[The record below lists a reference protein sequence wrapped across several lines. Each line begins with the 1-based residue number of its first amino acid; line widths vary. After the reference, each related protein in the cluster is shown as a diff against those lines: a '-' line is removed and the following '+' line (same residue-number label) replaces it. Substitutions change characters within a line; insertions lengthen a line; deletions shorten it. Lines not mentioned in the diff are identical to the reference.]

1 MATRKPIICIPT
13 REYAVDYEI
22 LTKLVCDETCNK
34 EEYFLWYVLQTGTTE
49 LFDKW
54 WNFVLTFREP
64 PDQIEREVSA
74 IPLIQSYW
82 SEGYLDGGGIVGVPV

>member
-1 MATRKPIICIPT
+1 MSTYKPILCIPT
-13 REYAVDYEI
+13 REYAVDYEL
-22 LTKLVCDETCNK
+22 LTKLVCDETSDK
-34 EEYFLWYVLQTGTTE
+34 QEYFSWYILQAGSTE
-49 LFDKW
+49 QFDKW

-82 SEGYLDGGGIVGVPV
+82 SEGFLDGGGIVGVP